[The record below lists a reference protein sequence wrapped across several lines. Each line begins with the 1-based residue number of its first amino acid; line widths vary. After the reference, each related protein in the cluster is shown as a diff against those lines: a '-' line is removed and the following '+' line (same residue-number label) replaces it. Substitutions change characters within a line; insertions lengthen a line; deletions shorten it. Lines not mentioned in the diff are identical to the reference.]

1 MRVSVVPSPVR
12 LHVVTGKGGTGKTTV
27 AAALALALA
36 ADGRSVLLVETEGRQ
51 GIAQLF
57 DTPPLPYEERR
68 VAVTRGHG
76 EVKALAID
84 VEEALLDYLDM
95 FYNLRRAGRALR
107 KMGAIDFAT
116 AIAPGLRDVLL
127 TGKVKEAVTRRHDG
141 RPVYDAVVVDAPP
154 TGRITRFLGVTAE
167 MSQLARSGPIKTQSD
182 GVMAVLRSP
191 QTAVHLV
198 TLLEDM
204 PVQETADAIAE
215 LTKAGLPVGSVV
227 VNMATE
233 PVLPE
238 DGLAR
243 AAEGRLTGGD
253 LAPALVAAHL
263 TADPGLA
270 EALAAE
276 VTEHAQRWAGQD
288 ALRDEVESLGRPIV
302 ELPLLTGPMDL
313 GSLFELAAR
322 LEEHLRSEVAA

>member
-1 MRVSVVPSPVR
+1 VSPPR

-36 ADGRSVLLVETEGRQ
+36 ADGRRVLLVETEGRQ

-76 EVKALAID
+76 EVRALAID
-84 VEEALLDYLDM
+84 IEEALLDYLDM
-95 FYNLRRAGRALR
+95 FYNLKRAGRALR

-116 AIAPGLRDVLL
+116 SIAPGLRDVLI
-127 TGKVKEAVTRRHDG
+127 TGKVKEAVTRRADG
-141 RPVYDAVVVDAPP
+141 RQVYDAVVVDAPP

-167 MSQLARSGPIKTQSD
+167 MAQLARSGPIKTQSD

-191 QTAVHLV
+191 QTAVHVV

-215 LTKAGLPVGSVV
+215 LTDAKLPVGSVI

-233 PVLPE
+233 PVLPT
-238 DGLAR
+238 DRLSR
-243 AAEGRLTGGD
+243 AADGELTGDD
-253 LAPALVAAHL
+253 LEAALAAAHL
-263 TADPGLA
+263 PGDGSLAD
-270 EALAAE
+270 ALAAQ
-276 VTEHAQRWAGQD
+276 VVEHARRWAAQD
-288 ALRDEVESLGRPIV
+288 ALRDDVEALGRPTV

-313 GSLFELAAR
+313 GSLFELAGR
-322 LEEHLRSEVAA
+322 LEEHLAVSAAA